1 MNEEEKA
8 QLKEELEK
16 IRIEPKELRKLSSII
31 TQKLAKRKQ
40 EIQEI
45 LAEVKGEEDS
55 A

>member
-8 QLKEELEK
+8 QLKKELEK
-16 IRIEPKELRKLSSII
+16 IRVEPEELRKLSSVI

-45 LAEVKGEEDS
+45 LAEVLGEEDS

>member
-8 QLKEELEK
+8 QLKKELEK